1 MKNILI
7 RIRVEGTRHV
17 ITDDIMEF
25 RDADIED
32 FDKWKEE
39 LILWVDPVDI
49 ISSVTTEKDNGQK
62 FLHVNYCT
70 WEGIPVLNAQEVC
83 ESLY

>member
-7 RIRVEGTRHV
+7 RIKVDGTRNV

-39 LILWVDPVDI
+39 LVLWVDPVDI
-49 ISSVTTEKDNGQK
+49 ISSVTPEKDNGQE

-70 WEGIPVLNAQEVC
+70 WEGFPVLNAQEVC